1 MLRITPSRKVSRGFT
16 LVELLAVIA
25 IVGVLAAIVIP
36 VTQSVRAS
44 ARASTAASNL
54 RQLAAAQL
62 LYAGEHRGDLTPVY
76 SYTGDNPQRTWMM
89 RLMPYVYPEITASSQ
104 LHQRR
109 VAAPTV
115 FDMPEAERGTPT
127 APALSVGMNWSIATS
142 FGPKLYPLHANPR
155 PASVIM
161 LGEMVERNSDTV
173 TAHDMGG
180 GLGASGTPGFR
191 RSGDRAMMAFCDGHV
206 EPKSVRELAY
216 IGKTA
221 STNPWRWW

>member
-1 MLRITPSRKVSRGFT
+1 MLRITPSRKVSHGFT

-62 LYAGEHRGDLTPVY
+62 LYAGEHRGDLTPIY
-76 SYTGDNPQRTWMM
+76 AYEGDGPKRTWVM
-89 RLMPYVYPEITASSQ
+89 RLMPYVYPEITTSLQ
-104 LHQRR
+104 LHERR
-109 VAAPTV
+109 MKQATV

-127 APALSVGMNWSIATS
+127 APAMSVAMNWSIATVY
-142 FGPKLYPLHANPR
+142 GPKLYPLHANPR
-155 PASVIM
+155 PSSVIM

-173 TAHDMGG
+173 TAHDMSGG
-180 GLGASGTPGFR
+180 VGVSGTPGFR
-191 RSGDRAMMAFCDGHV
+191 RKGDKAMMAFCDGRV
-206 EPKSVRELAY
+206 EPKSISELTY
-216 IGKTA
+216 IGKTPLN
-221 STNPWRWW
+221 NPWRWW